1 LKLWLLLQPGRQPPL
16 PKKHPK
22 NKKLKMK
29 TLTKLIL
36 ATGALLAMLAPSA
49 QAQVTAP
56 VTIHINGSTA
66 YRAAVHEAIVQI
78 LTSPTAAFLSG
89 KTLATSNQAVF
100 QGTIN
105 GQTVVFETD
114 WTGSISGI
122 INTANATA
130 PSGSTSW
137 LSPSNITGTAATP
150 GTQTISNAGGTF
162 YSNFDLN
169 AGPGGGNAS
178 AATPTY
184 DTAAAPDV
192 CLSDAFQSSTPQA
205 ALTTLSGFTGSTAG
219 NAGSINDSE
228 NGEIVGV
235 IPFVWLKNAA
245 LTNDTNY
252 TTWKNITNI
261 TNLQAKELLTTYQQ
275 PASFLTGIAT
285 DTCPIYITGRDGD
298 TGTRF
303 SELAETGFGVTTLT
317 HQITFNTA
325 LLGTAPYQQETG
337 NFTKAQFKLTTA
349 SPGAN
354 VGGYSSGGTLCGF
367 LADYGTD
374 TDSSLFAGEGY
385 VVGYA
390 GIADADSAL
399 APSGLPVAGNSHY
412 PANYAPAQEL
422 AYNGVFESLAT
433 ISNGTYQGW
442 EYEHF
447 YTLPSSS
454 NPNASNTSWLTVVGN
469 LVGELENTY
478 VVRPGAPAG
487 TGSSNEVTAHVAG
500 YLVNE
505 VAPTSKNAEG
515 GVISP

>member
-1 LKLWLLLQPGRQPPL
+1 
-16 PKKHPK
+16 
-22 NKKLKMK
+22 MK

-49 QAQVTAP
+49 HAQVTAP

-137 LSPSNITGTAATP
+137 LAPSNITGVHPAAP
-150 GTQTISNAGGTF
+150 GTQTLSGGGAF
-162 YSNFDLN
+162 YTNFDLN
-169 AGPGGGNAS
+169 AGPGGGDPC

-184 DTAAAPDV
+184 DTASAPDV

-205 ALTTLSGFTGSTAG
+205 ALTTLSGVTGSTAG
-219 NAGSINDSE
+219 NAGSINDGE
-228 NGEIVGV
+228 NGEVVGV

-245 LTNDTNY
+245 MTSDTNY
-252 TTWKNITNI
+252 ATWQNLTNI
-261 TNLQAKELLTTYQQ
+261 TNLQVKYLLASYNA
-275 PASFLTGIAT
+275 PASFLTGVAT
-285 DTCPIYITGRDGD
+285 DTCPIYLTGRDPD
-298 TGTRF
+298 SGTRF
-303 SELAETGFGVTTLT
+303 SELAETGFGVTGTA
-317 HQITFNTA
+317 HQITFGTVT
-325 LLGTAPYQQETG
+325 GTAPYQQETG
-337 NFTKAQFKLTTA
+337 TFSKQAVKLTTA
-349 SPGAN
+349 SPVAN
-354 VGGYSSGGTLCGF
+354 VGGYSSGGTLCGV

-374 TDSSLFAGEGY
+374 TDSSLFAGKGY

-399 APSGLPVAGNSHY
+399 APSGLPAAGNSNY
-412 PANYAPAQEL
+412 PTNYTPSVEL
-422 AYNGVFESLAT
+422 GYNGVKESLAT
-433 ISNGTYQGW
+433 INNGTYQGW

-500 YLVNE
+500 YLTSE
-505 VAPTSKNAEG
+505 VTASKNAEG
-515 GVISP
+515 GVITP